1 MSLLDLSEQEI
12 VRRNSLAEMRNMG
25 IEPYPAAEYEVNA
38 YTTDIKDEFKD
49 EEPVREVSIAGRVMT
64 RRIMGKASF
73 MELQDSKGRIQVYIS
88 RDDICPDENKD
99 MFNVVFKKL
108 LDIGDFVGIKG
119 FVFRTQMGE
128 ITVHAKEI
136 TVLSK
141 SLRPLPIV
149 KMKDGVVY
157 DGFDDPE
164 LRYRQRYVDLVVN
177 EGVKDIF
184 IKRTKVYS
192 SMREYFNSK
201 GYLEVETPILQ
212 SIPGGAA
219 ARPFIT
225 HHNALDIPLYLRI
238 ADELYLKRLI
248 VGGFEGVY
256 EFSKN
261 FRNEGMDRTHNP
273 EFTCMEIYV
282 SYKDYNWMMDFTEKM
297 LEKVCMDV
305 NGTYEVQV
313 GDHVIN
319 FKAPFKRVTM
329 LDSIKEFT
337 GYDLTGKNEDE
348 IRAICKEL
356 KMEVDETMGKGKLI
370 DEIFGEFCEGNYIQP
385 TFITDYPVEM
395 SPLTKRHRSNPDLT
409 ERFELMVNG
418 KELCNAYS
426 ELNDPIDQ
434 ADRFKE
440 QLRLSEKGDDEAM
453 FIDQDFI
460 RALEYGM
467 PPTSGMGI
475 GMDRLVMLMTGKTTI
490 QEVLL
495 FPQMRPEK
503 VAKRDTA
510 DKYTAIGV
518 PQEWVEVIQKAGF
531 LTVEAMKGANPGK
544 MMQEICGLNKKY
556 KLGLKNPS
564 NEEIAAWIEA
574 ADKE

>member
-1 MSLLDLSEQEI
+1 MNILELSEQEI
-12 VRRNSLAEMRNMG
+12 IRRNSLDEMRKMG
-25 IEPYPAAEYEVNA
+25 IEPYPAAEYIVNA
-38 YTTDIKDEFKD
+38 YTDEIKETFSDD
-49 EEPVREVSIAGRVMT
+49 APQREVSVAGRIMS

-73 MELQDSKGRIQVYIS
+73 IELKDSKGRIQVYIS
-88 RDDICPDENKD
+88 RDDLCPGEDKELYNT
-99 MFNVVFKKL
+99 VFKKL
-108 LDIGDFVGIKG
+108 LDIGDFIGIKG
-119 FVFRTQMGE
+119 YVFRTQMGE
-128 ITVHAKEI
+128 ITIHAQEL

-149 KMKDGVVY
+149 KVKDGIVY
-157 DGFDDPE
+157 DAFEDPE

-177 EGVKDIF
+177 EGVKEIF
-184 IKRTKVYS
+184 IKRNKVYN
-192 SMREYFNSK
+192 SMREFFNAR
-201 GYLEVETPILQ
+201 GYMEVETPILQ

-282 SYKDYNWMMDFTEKM
+282 SYKDYNWMMNFTEQM
-297 LEKVCMDV
+297 LEKIALDV
-305 NGTYEVQV
+305 NGTTQV
-313 GDHVIN
+313 KIGDNLID
-319 FKAPFKRVTM
+319 FKAPYKRVTM
-329 LDSIKEFT
+329 IDAIKEFT
-337 GYDLTGKNEDE
+337 GIDITGMDE
-348 IRAICKEL
+348 AQLRDVCRQLNIEI
-356 KMEVDETMGKGKLI
+356 DDSMGKGKLI
-370 DEIFGEFCEGNYIQP
+370 DEIFGEKCEGNYIQP
-385 TFITDYPVEM
+385 TFITDYPIEM
-395 SPLTKRHRSNPDLT
+395 SPLTKRHRNNPELT
-409 ERFELMVNG
+409 ECFELRVNG

-434 ADRFKE
+434 RYRFEE

-453 FIDQDFI
+453 FIDNDFI

-475 GMDRLVMLMTGKTTI
+475 GMDRLVMLMTGQSTI
-490 QEVLL
+490 QEVLF

-503 VAKRDTA
+503 TQKKDA
-510 DKYTAIGV
+510 DNAFIEIGV
-518 PQEWVEVIQKAGF
+518 PKEWIPAVQKAGY
-531 LTVEAMKGANPGK
+531 LTLEALAGANPNK
-544 MMQEICGLNKKY
+544 LQQDLCGLNKKF
-556 KLGLKNPS
+556 KLELNNPTPDDVKS
-564 NEEIAAWIEA
+564 WVEKAR
-574 ADKE
+574 